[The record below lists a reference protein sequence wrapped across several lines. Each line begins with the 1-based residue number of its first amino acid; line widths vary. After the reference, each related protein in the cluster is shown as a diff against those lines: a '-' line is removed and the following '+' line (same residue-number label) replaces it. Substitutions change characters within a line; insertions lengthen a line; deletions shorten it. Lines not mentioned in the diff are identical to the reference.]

1 MGMSKV
7 DLLNLE
13 KLQLKQDAEFLNKI
27 ISFNDDGMMQV
38 KIDQEDYQ

>member
-27 ISFNDDGMMQV
+27 ISFSDDGMMQV